1 MDLTGLNNHSE
12 GRPAMV
18 KEKPKPLPKVKE
30 KEEPDVSGKEPD
42 SVRKRVI
49 EWERE
54 RERLREMERLEE
66 FAKERDE
73 EQGNASFV
81 TTSFTETEEN
91 IQVAEVAVRASAQI
105 VPVAPSFLGMQL
117 LLLRLIFSC

>member
-1 MDLTGLNNHSE
+1 MV
-12 GRPAMV
+12 V

-30 KEEPDVSGKEPD
+30 KEPDVSGKEPD

-66 FAKERDE
+66 FAKEQDE

-91 IQVAEVAVRASAQI
+91 IQVAKVAVRAPAQI